1 MLSFETFFWGVFF
14 VVLMPALAVAGAL
27 LVRRKIGVE
36 ILSRHNDVAGFIYAV
51 VGVVYAVLLGFT
63 AIIVWEQFQGA
74 QEVGE
79 REANKLADLYRD
91 ARVFPP
97 QVRDEIHVRLRDY
110 AHVVVEEEWPAMAG
124 RKSSPEAWSA
134 YDKIWES
141 YYTFQPQ
148 GEQQIAWYS
157 ESLARLNELGDM
169 RRRRLLSAQSG
180 IPGVMWAVLLGAGG
194 IVIGFAFLF
203 GTKNTWA
210 HAVMIAGLAVTI
222 GVVLLS
228 IVALEHPYSGIQRV
242 GPEAFEQVRRI
253 LGA

>member
-1 MLSFETFFWGVFF
+1 MLSLETLFWGLFF

-27 LVRRKIGVE
+27 LIRRKIGVD

-91 ARVFPP
+91 AKVFPP
-97 QVRDEIHVRLRDY
+97 QVRDDIHMKLRTY
-110 AHVVVEEEWPAMAG
+110 GHVVVEKEWPAMAQ
-124 RKSSPEAWSA
+124 RKDSPEAWSA
-134 YDKIWES
+134 FDQLWES
-141 YYTFQPQ
+141 YYAFKPQ
-148 GEQQIAWYS
+148 GEYEVAWYT
-157 ESLARLNELGDM
+157 ESLARMNELGDM

-203 GTKNTWA
+203 GTRNTWA

-242 GPEAFEQVRRI
+242 TPEAFEQSLRI
-253 LGA
+253 LGG